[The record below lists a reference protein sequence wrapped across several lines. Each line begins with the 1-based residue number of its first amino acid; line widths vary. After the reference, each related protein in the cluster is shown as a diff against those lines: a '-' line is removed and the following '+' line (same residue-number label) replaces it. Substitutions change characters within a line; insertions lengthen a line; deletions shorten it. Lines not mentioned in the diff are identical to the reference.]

1 MDIKQRFIDA
11 TGSSFFLTAGQE
23 PELSQYLKAHS
34 WMDTN
39 EVITNTEKPGEG
51 NMNFVLR
58 VQTNRRSFII
68 KQARPWVEKYP
79 QLAAPIERIQT
90 ESQFYSLVQQNELL
104 KTYTPSLVGTDVA
117 NYVLVLEDL
126 GDGADFSYVYQKGQG
141 FTGAELDNL
150 ITFLQSLHHTAFAS
164 EAKES
169 FPKNQALK
177 ELNHEHIFDFPY
189 RSDNGMDLDGIQ
201 PGLRSLAEPIYA
213 DDSLRQKISQLGE
226 LYLGEGNH
234 LIHGDFYPG
243 SWLKVNGTVKVIDP
257 EFSYFGLAEFDVA
270 VFLAHLKMAQ
280 SSPALQQ
287 KVREQYQAPSDFD
300 ETLLDQFIGVE
311 ILRRLIGIA
320 QLPLALTIDEKGQLM
335 QEAISLLKQ

>member
-23 PELSQYLKAHS
+23 SELSQYLKAHS
-34 WMDTN
+34 WMDAN
-39 EVITNTEKPGEG
+39 EIITNTEKPGEG

-126 GDGADFSYVYQKGQG
+126 GDGADFSYVYQKGED
-141 FTGAELDNL
+141 FTGAELDSL
-150 ITFLQSLHHTAFAS
+150 VTFLQSLHHTVLAS
-164 EAKES
+164 DAKDS

-213 DDSLRQKISQLGE
+213 DDSLRQKINQLGE

-287 KVREQYQAPSDFD
+287 KVREQYQSPSDFD

-320 QLPLALTIDEKGQLM
+320 QLPLALTIDEKDQLM

>member
-1 MDIKQRFIDA
+1 MDVRQRFITA
-11 TGSSFFLTAGQE
+11 TGSSFFLSIEEGE
-23 PELSQYLKAHS
+23 VLEQYLKSQH
-34 WMDTN
+34 WMDAD
-39 EVITNTEKPGEG
+39 EFIVNTEKPGEG

-58 VQTNRRSFII
+58 IQTQRRSFII

-90 ESQFYSLVQQNELL
+90 EAEFYSWVQQNKVL
-104 KTYTPSLVGTDVA
+104 KTYTPSLIGSDLS

-126 GDGADFSYVYQKGQG
+126 GNGADFSHVYQKGQD
-141 FTGAELDNL
+141 FTEAELDSL
-150 ITFLQSLHHTAFAS
+150 VTFLQTLHQT
-164 EAKES
+164 EATDHAKDS

-177 ELNHEHIFDFPY
+177 VLNHEHIFDFPY
-189 RSDNGMDLDGIQ
+189 RADNGMDLDSIQ
-201 PGLRSLAEPIYA
+201 AGLHALAQPIYA
-213 DDSLRQKISQLGE
+213 DQLLRQKITQLGE

-243 SWLKVNGTVKVIDP
+243 SWLKVNGDVKVIDP

-280 SSPALQQ
+280 SSPRLQQ
-287 KVREQYQAPSDFD
+287 KVREQYRAPSSFD
-300 ETLLDQFIGVE
+300 ENLLDQFIGVE

-320 QLPLALTIDEKGQLM
+320 QLPLALTIEEKEQLI
-335 QEAISLLKQ
+335 QEAISLLKK

>member
-1 MDIKQRFIDA
+1 MDVRQRFIKV
-11 TGSSFFLTAGQE
+11 TGSSFFLSTEEGE
-23 PELSQYLKAHS
+23 VLEQYLKSQH
-34 WMDTN
+34 WMDAD
-39 EVITNTEKPGEG
+39 EFIVNTEKPGEG

-58 VQTNRRSFII
+58 IQTQRRSFII

-90 ESQFYSLVQQNELL
+90 ESQFYSWVQQNEVL
-104 KTYTPSLVGTDVA
+104 KTYTPSLIGSDLS

-126 GDGADFSYVYQKGQG
+126 GNGADFSYVYQKGKD
-141 FTGAELDNL
+141 FTEAELDSL
-150 ITFLQSLHHTAFAS
+150 ISFLQTLHQSVFAS
-164 EAKES
+164 QAIDS

-177 ELNHEHIFDFPY
+177 VLNHEHIFDFPY
-189 RSDNGMDLDGIQ
+189 RADNGMDLESIQ
-201 PGLRSLAEPIYA
+201 AGLLALAQPIYA
-213 DDSLRQKISQLGE
+213 DELLRKRITQLGE

-243 SWLKVNGTVKVIDP
+243 SWLKVNGDVKVIDP

-280 SSPALQQ
+280 SSPQLQQ
-287 KVREQYQAPSDFD
+287 KVRAQYQAPSSFD
-300 ETLLDQFIGVE
+300 ENLLDQFIGVE

-320 QLPLALTIDEKGQLM
+320 QLPLALTIEEKGQLI
-335 QEAISLLKQ
+335 QEAISLLKK